1 MKILIGIRRED
12 KNQWER
18 RVPLIP
24 SHVKELIQDNPVE
37 VWLQPS
43 SIRVFSDQDY
53 LREGARIE
61 EDLSPC
67 SIVFAIKEIPLDFF
81 KKEKVYIFFS
91 HTIKGQPHNMPML
104 KKMMDHGCTLID
116 YEKIADEKGQRLL
129 FFGKQAGQ
137 AGMID
142 TLWALGQRLDHEA
155 RENAFSAINQAFQY
169 ASLVEA
175 KEEIEK
181 VGWEIHEHGL
191 EPSLVPLVFG
201 FAGYGHVS
209 LGAQE
214 IFDLLPFEEIA
225 PGDIP
230 SFFER
235 KNHASNTLYK
245 TVFREEDMVEP
256 IDPNAKFELQDYYDH
271 PQKYRSTFDSHLPFL
286 TVLVNCIFWTPV
298 YPRFVTKESL
308 KQLFLG
314 NTEPRLRVIG
324 DISCDIEGSVEV
336 TVRATMPDNPVFVYD
351 LAKDEARDGVEGKGP
366 VIMAIDNLP
375 AEIPLESSV
384 FFSAALKSVVPSIIR
399 ADFSGDFENCQ
410 LPEAV
415 KKAVIL
421 YRGRLTP
428 DFEYMKKFI

>member
-1 MKILIGIRRED
+1 
-12 KNQWER
+12 
-18 RVPLIP
+18 
-24 SHVKELIQDNPVE
+24 
-37 VWLQPS
+37 
-43 SIRVFSDQDY
+43 
-53 LREGARIE
+53 
-61 EDLSPC
+61 
-67 SIVFAIKEIPLDFF
+67 
-81 KKEKVYIFFS
+81 
-91 HTIKGQPHNMPML
+91 
-104 KKMMDHGCTLID
+104 
-116 YEKIADEKGQRLL
+116 
-129 FFGKQAGQ
+129 
-137 AGMID
+137 
-142 TLWALGQRLDHEA
+142 
-155 RENAFSAINQAFQY
+155 
-169 ASLVEA
+169 
-175 KEEIEK
+175 
-181 VGWEIHEHGL
+181 
-191 EPSLVPLVFG
+191 
-201 FAGYGHVS
+201 
-209 LGAQE
+209 
-214 IFDLLPFEEIA
+214 LPFEEIA

-271 PQKYRSTFDSHLPFL
+271 PRKYRSTFDSHLPFL

-428 DFEYMKKFI
+428 DFEYEEIYIITTKE